1 MKRKITLFFWF
12 LLIWTTVM
20 SIGRAI
26 MGQEYKGKYLAI
38 IIYCGIFFAF
48 MTTLALHIS
57 EKSRR

>member
-1 MKRKITLFFWF
+1 MKRKITLFFW
-12 LLIWTTVM
+12 LLLSWTTLM
-20 SIGRAI
+20 SVGRAF

-38 IIYCGIFFAF
+38 IIYGGVFFAF